1 MSSPPQNEFEN
12 FQIQNENDNFYN
24 YQINLENNIELQK
37 AIARLEDLLS
47 KKHVENENLISMHN
61 EFKELHEK
69 MRKECSD
76 LNSKLIGVYSEKN
89 SIEKKY
95 QGEIEKLKNVSGKF
109 FNNINNFNNFQI

>member
-1 MSSPPQNEFEN
+1 MNSPPRNDAEN
-12 FQIQNENDNFYN
+12 FPSLNYLQNENDNFYN

-37 AIARLEDLLS
+37 AIAKLEDLLS
-47 KKHVENENLISMHN
+47 KKHLENENLMRMHN

-89 SIEKKY
+89 LIEKKY
-95 QGEIEKLKNVSGKF
+95 QGEIDKLKNVSGSK
-109 FNNINNFNNFQI
+109 IKNFKYI